1 MDARYW
7 LKTPWSSKAKFRTS
21 VYCRDLITAGSY
33 WLYDR
38 TQGEHAPTPHSG
50 NSQER
55 TSLSVE
61 RPSSI
66 SPNLWVLNLSIHLAH
81 LPVLLEC
88 AYAGARM
95 FVEMAPIANENS
107 ANQKECLEYLS
118 GLRDR

>member
-1 MDARYW
+1 M
-7 LKTPWSSKAKFRTS
+7 
-21 VYCRDLITAGSY
+21 DLITAGSY

-38 TQGEHAPTPHSG
+38 TRDEHALIPRSG

-55 TSLSVE
+55 ASLSVE

-66 SPNLWVLNLSIHLAH
+66 SPNLCLSIHLAH

-95 FVEMAPIANENS
+95 FVELASIANENGV
-107 ANQKECLEYLS
+107 NQPERMARKLFEELVAGEGFEPS
-118 GLRDR
+118 TFGL